1 MFEAS
6 PVGISKFCGIFG
18 YMYDAARRARSK
30 TEECAVCGPW
40 PEADRSSMRMLIDSL
55 PLREVEQIC
64 DGCLQAFWTNC
75 VVGPRPK
82 RARRTKH

>member
-1 MFEAS
+1 MS
-6 PVGISKFCGIFG
+6 NTRDDLKSISE
-18 YMYDAARRARSK
+18 DD
-30 TEECAVCGPW
+30 CAVCGPW

-64 DGCLQAFWTNC
+64 DECLQAFWTNC

-82 RARRTKH
+82 RARRTKHQSL